1 MVKFNRKR
9 VRKFKRRGGSNL
21 GKRIATVEKQ
31 LRAGRETKIARV
43 SGEFLLSSAIND
55 STKLLNLLPDILNNG
70 DIIGNDSAGRIGSEI
85 RLKKIVLKSWL
96 RYAPTNVNNRVSVD
110 EANIMARLMILRQKD
125 QQSAVGLIEGTN
137 FENSSL
143 LESGGFS
150 QSNEFRNIMSPIN
163 RKLFTVKQDRKL
175 KLTNNVDTSDP
186 NVDANANPYNFKIN
200 NKTIRFGKM
209 GKKLTYA
216 TTTDTA
222 QPYQFPWVYTGG
234 YCNGNGTQAPFN
246 QALLM
251 YDITAYYTDA

>member
-9 VRKFKRRGGSNL
+9 VRKFKRRGAGL

-43 SGEFLLSSAIND
+43 SGEMNLSCAIN
-55 STKLLNLLPDILNNG
+55 SSGKLLNLMPDILNNG
-70 DIIGNDSAGRIGSEI
+70 DITGNDSAGRQGSEI

-96 RYAPTNVNNRVSVD
+96 KYAPTDVNNRVPVD
-110 EANIMARLMILRQKD
+110 EANVMARLMILRQKD
-125 QQSAVGLIEGTN
+125 QQSAVGLIDGTN
-137 FENSSL
+137 FVSASL
-143 LESGGFS
+143 LESGEFS

-175 KLTNNVDTSDP
+175 KLTNNVDTTDP
-186 NVDANANPYNFKIN
+186 NTDANANPYNFKVN

-209 GKKLTYA
+209 GKKLTYSA
-216 TTTDTA
+216 TTDTA

-234 YCNGNGTQAPFN
+234 YCNGNGSQAPFN
-246 QALLM
+246 SALLM